1 MHVLAHELLI
11 SALRSDPGRPLLT
24 MYDDFP
30 KADSERIEL
39 SVTTFDNWV
48 AKTANFLLDE
58 LLLEPGEPVAVPL
71 PPHWQTA
78 VIEVAVLVA
87 GGRLTAGNA
96 RITCWLEGTELP
108 ADPVVEEIVGLALR
122 PMGLGLLAAPPG
134 VLDYA
139 VEVRTH
145 GDRFAPRFP
154 GAALDVT
161 PLGERVL
168 TDRLEPLL
176 PALAGN
182 GSLVL
187 CRRPDQAALPHRA
200 ATERVTA
207 TIGLDVS
214 GLPRLDLRDLRRGS
228 WSPG

>member
-1 MHVLAHELLI
+1 MNAHALLAG
-11 SALRSDPGRPLLT
+11 ALRTDPGRPLLT

-30 KADSERIEL
+30 QPGSERIEL

-48 AKTANFLLDE
+48 SKTANFLLDE
-58 LLLEPGEPVAVPL
+58 LLLEPQEPVSVGL
-71 PPHWQTA
+71 PAHWQTA

-87 GGRLTAGNA
+87 GGQLTSGAA
-96 RITCWLEGTELP
+96 RIVCWLEGTDLP
-108 ADPVVEEIVGLALR
+108 TDPEAEEIVGLALR
-122 PMGLGLLAAPPG
+122 PMGLGLRETPPG

-139 VEVRTH
+139 VDVRAH
-145 GDRFAPRFP
+145 GDRFSPRYPAAEVDVAPL
-154 GAALDVT
+154 A
-161 PLGERVL
+161 ERVL

-187 CRRPDQAALPHRA
+187 CRRPDQGSLAHRA
-200 ATERVTA
+200 EVERATA

-214 GLPRLDLRDLRRGS
+214 GLPRLG
-228 WSPG
+228 